1 MADKRMFSKSVI
13 DTDQFI
19 EMPVSA
25 RLLYFDLGM
34 RADDDGFITPK
45 RVMKM
50 TGATE
55 DDLRILI
62 TRKYVIPFDSGVIVI
77 RHWRMNNYLKSDR
90 YKETE
95 YKEEKGCLELVEN
108 RYEVK
113 DGTNLDTKSLQTGY
127 TGKDRIE
134 LEIEIE
140 NKEESNSL
148 RSLSSSCPEQ
158 SKESSALNDDLQV
171 FIEIPLIGGKSAKIT
186 ESYVKQAEELYPA
199 IDVRQTIRNAK
210 GWLLDNPK
218 NRKSDWKRF
227 LGSWLRREQDKA
239 LRVPQPGPAIR
250 KNIKAAPDYDPDQE
264 VKVTKISFDEEDS

>member
-1 MADKRMFSKSVI
+1 MAERRMFNKKITDSDEFLDMPAEAQMLYFHLSMHADDEGFVYPKSI
-13 DTDQFI
+13 MRMIGARDD
-19 EMPVSA
+19 SL
-25 RLLYFDLGM
+25 RLLI
-34 RADDDGFITPK
+34 AK
-45 RVMKM
+45 RFV
-50 TGATE
+50 
-55 DDLRILI
+55 IL
-62 TRKYVIPFDSGVIVI
+62 FESGVIVI
-77 RHWRMNNYLKSDR
+77 RHWRLNNYLRSDR
-90 YKETE
+90 YVETQFE
-95 YKEEKGCLELVEN
+95 EEKKSLKLVDKTYEEN
-108 RYEVK
+108 
-113 DGTNLDTKSLQTGY
+113 GLDTIGIPLVCTD
-127 TGKDRIE
+127 KDRIGKDS
-134 LEIEIE
+134 IGKNI
-140 NKEESNSL
+140 EESNSL

-158 SKESSALNDDLQV
+158 SNESSEPDDDSQV

-239 LRVPQPGPAIR
+239 LRIPQSGQPVR